1 MPGLPRQGVVPG
13 RLSHNRAA
21 RLIPV
26 SRQEQGP
33 LMNTDIKEI
42 QIACFRLGEDLY
54 AADIMRIKEIIRPQ
68 KLTSLPKSPAFVE
81 GVLNLRGTVIPV
93 IDLRKR
99 FDFPVAALDKNTRLL
114 IVSVGR
120 QLLGLEVDEVTEVVT
135 VGVKDIKPPPNLGE
149 GMATEYL
156 LGVCLV
162 NQDMIMLLNID
173 RLFSSHETRELGKIH
188 GGIREA

>member
-1 MPGLPRQGVVPG
+1 
-13 RLSHNRAA
+13 
-21 RLIPV
+21 
-26 SRQEQGP
+26 
-33 LMNTDIKEI
+33 MNTDIKEI

-68 KLTSLPKSPAFVE
+68 KLTSLPKSPPFVE

-120 QLLGLEVDEVTEVVT
+120 QLLGLEVDEVTEVIT
-135 VGVKDIKPPPNLGE
+135 INVKDIKPPPQVVKGVS
-149 GMATEYL
+149 AEYL
-156 LGVCLV
+156 VGVCLAK
-162 NQDMIMLLNID
+162 DSLIMLLNLD
-173 RLFSSHETRELGKIH
+173 RVLTDRESNELSTMAVA
-188 GGIREA
+188 GG